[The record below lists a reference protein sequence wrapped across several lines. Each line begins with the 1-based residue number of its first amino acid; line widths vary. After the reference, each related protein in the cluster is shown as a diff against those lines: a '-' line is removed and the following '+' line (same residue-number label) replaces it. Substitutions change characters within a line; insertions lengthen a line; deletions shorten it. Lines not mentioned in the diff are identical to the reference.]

1 MVREIADKAD
11 MIIRG
16 YAFNEVRRIQEFIR
30 EHYLEMY
37 ELWETDSTNG
47 FYEKRISTQRKH

>member
-1 MVREIADKAD
+1 MLPLTTRNWFENVFDV
-11 MIIRG
+11 
-16 YAFNEVRRIQEFIR
+16 EVRRIQEFIR